1 MTTATRTDRPD
12 EGFAGFR
19 AGLGIVDELPRWTRD
34 EYQNQKPRLSRELIE
49 PARALVEEVGERLRS
64 TVDGSLVWETKIG
77 GSISPLNRDLR
88 FARDTSTLYKDHVLL
103 TWWGGTDRRRTP
115 TLWLRLTAEDVG
127 FSSGLSFDGPVRDL
141 WRTAVAGAPGADFEA
156 AIATVISD
164 TGAEVH
170 GQELKRV
177 PAPHAADH
185 PRADLLR
192 HKGFW
197 LRWSEPV
204 PAAANNPRFVAW
216 VARRLERCGPVHLWL
231 KENLT

>member
-1 MTTATRTDRPD
+1 MNTATDTDRPS

-19 AGLGIVDELPRWTRD
+19 AGLGIVDELPGWTRED
-34 EYQNQKPRLSRELIE
+34 YHDRKPRVASELIE
-49 PARALVEEVGERLRS
+49 PARALVGDIGDRLRS
-64 TVDGSLVWETKIG
+64 SVDDGLVWETKVG
-77 GSISPLNRDLR
+77 ASISPLNRDQR
-88 FARDTSTLYKDHVLL
+88 FARDTSTLYKDHLLL

-127 FSSGLSFDGPVRDL
+127 FSSGLSFDRPVRDR
-141 WRTAVAGAPGADFEA
+141 WRDAVAGSPGAELEEA
-156 AIATVISD
+156 VTTLVSA

-177 PAPHAADH
+177 PAPWGADH

-197 LRWSEPV
+197 VRWSEPL
-204 PAAANNPRFVAW
+204 PTAAKSARFVPW
-216 VARRLERCGPVHLWL
+216 VARRLEQCGPVHRWL
-231 KENLT
+231 QENLT